1 MKLERSTSRKMLLAV
16 LLLFAA
22 RPAAAD
28 GPTREYLVKAA
39 FLYNFTQF
47 VTWPKNNTYSSADAP
62 FVVAVLGDDPFDGAL
77 EEAMQD
83 KTAEGRPIV
92 VKHFASADE
101 LGPCQVLFVPQSQ
114 DPELPALFGRL
125 GGSAVLTVGESDNFL
140 PAGGGIRFMLEDE
153 RIRFEISPAATDAAR
168 LKVSA
173 KLMKLARIYQ
183 R

>member
-1 MKLERSTSRKMLLAV
+1 MKLEWSRPRKVLLGV
-16 LLLFAA
+16 LLLAST
-22 RPAAAD
+22 PAAAD
-28 GPTREYLVKAA
+28 GPAREYVVKAA

-47 VTWPKNNTYSSADAP
+47 VTWPNNTYSSADAP

-77 EEAMQD
+77 EEAMQG
-83 KTAEGRPIV
+83 KTAEDRPIV
-92 VKHFASADE
+92 VKHFASTDE
-101 LGPCQVLFVPQSQ
+101 MGPCQVLFVPQSQ
-114 DPELPALFGRL
+114 DSELPALFGKL
-125 GGSAVLTVGESDNFL
+125 GTIPVLTVGESEQFL
-140 PAGGGIRFMLEDE
+140 PAGGGIRFLLEDN